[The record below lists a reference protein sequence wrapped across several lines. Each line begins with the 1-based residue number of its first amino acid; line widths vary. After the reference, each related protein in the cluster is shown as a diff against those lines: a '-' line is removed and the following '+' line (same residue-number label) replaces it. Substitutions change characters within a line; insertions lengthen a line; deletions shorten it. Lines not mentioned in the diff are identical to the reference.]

1 VRPNALLGVAVV
13 VFGVAGLAV
22 GIVRVAPGSTF
33 MDVVIAICA
42 GLAGA
47 IAFVLVL
54 WIGRRRRAEWA
65 RWLIVPGLIA
75 AFYLDRLA
83 ERWQLAILL
92 LAAGYFA
99 AFLGTIVVRAVR
111 LSRRW

>member
-1 VRPNALLGVAVV
+1 VTPNALLGVAVV

-22 GIVRVAPGSTF
+22 GIARVAPGSTLT
-33 MDVVIAICA
+33 DLVIAMCA

-47 IAFVLVL
+47 IAFALVL
-54 WIGRRRRAEWA
+54 RIGRRRNADWA

-75 AFYLDRLA
+75 AFYLDRLP

-99 AFLGTIVVRAVR
+99 GFLGTILVRAVR
-111 LSRRW
+111 LSRR